1 MEKKLILPV
10 IALAAV
16 GIVGSVYTIKHSG
29 PTAADAQTA
38 SVSPAP
44 GNTDKET
51 VDDTKNEQKPTYKSS
66 IQVADTTEQNE
77 SNEQKQ
83 LAGLAKISTSNAKSI
98 AEKNL
103 GGTASE
109 VKLEN
114 DNGNVVYT
122 VTVGSK
128 EVKIDAGNGK
138 VLQTETADGE
148 TNDGNS
154 EEK

>member
-10 IALAAV
+10 IALAVV
-16 GIVGSVYTIKHSG
+16 GIVGSVYTLSHSG
-29 PTAADAQTA
+29 PNSVSAQTA

-44 GNTDKET
+44 GTADRET
-51 VDDTKNEQKPTYKSS
+51 ADDATSEQKSTYKSS
-66 IQVADTTEQNE
+66 VQTTDTKEQDE
-77 SNEQKQ
+77 STEQKQ
-83 LAGLAKISTSNAKSI
+83 LANLAKISAKQAKTV

-128 EVKIDAGNGK
+128 EAKVDAGNGQI
-138 VLQTETADGE
+138 LHTETADGE
-148 TNDGNS
+148 THDGNAD
-154 EEK
+154 EK